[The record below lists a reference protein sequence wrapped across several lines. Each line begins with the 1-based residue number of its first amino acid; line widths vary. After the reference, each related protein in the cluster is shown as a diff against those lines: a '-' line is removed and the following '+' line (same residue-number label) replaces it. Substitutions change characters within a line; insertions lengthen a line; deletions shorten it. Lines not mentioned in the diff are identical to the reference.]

1 MYFVTRLQ
9 DCINARSR
17 LGGRDDKVIGS
28 VWIPSGYALEDD
40 YAKAG
45 TTRRYIVWIPS
56 GYALEDDQRQTYATG
71 ALEITA

>member
-40 YAKAG
+40 
-45 TTRRYIVWIPS
+45 
-56 GYALEDDQRQTYATG
+56 QRQTYATG

>member
-1 MYFVTRLQ
+1 MI
-9 DCINARSR
+9 D
-17 LGGRDDKVIGS
+17 S